1 MAMVVFCPGDNADKH
16 AGSLLRLDAHREWW
30 APRPLPVPPPAP
42 TPSTKAAVVHTT
54 QPRLPS
60 ASCRWH
66 SCQLPQFIR
75 SRRWL
80 TWGHIPEIAPQGPS
94 ESAFCPR
101 RPHLPCSLA
110 PTFPLAPFSPA
121 RSSQAEWRGTICAA
135 WLYSREGRR
144 ISRGGTPPLLWS
156 PLTFQMPAWPQLR
169 SCDNTDF
176 APNLLRGHCHA
187 ESCGPGWRFRREWG
201 WSWTSASD
209 LPRGADCWGKS
220 PRSSSYYRLPSL
232 PASCP

>member
-66 SCQLPQFIR
+66 RCQLPQFIR

-80 TWGHIPEIAPQGPS
+80 TWGHIPEVAPQGPS
-94 ESAFCPR
+94 ERAFCPP

-110 PTFPLAPFSPA
+110 PTFHWPHSHLPDPA
-121 RSSQAEWRGTICAA
+121 RLSGTEQYAQ
-135 WLYSREGRR
+135 LGSTPEK
-144 ISRGGTPPLLWS
+144 SGG
-156 PLTFQMPAWPQLR
+156 F
-169 SCDNTDF
+169 
-176 APNLLRGHCHA
+176 
-187 ESCGPGWRFRREWG
+187 PGGEHHHF
-201 WSWTSASD
+201 SD
-209 LPRGADCWGKS
+209 PH
-220 PRSSSYYRLPSL
+220 
-232 PASCP
+232 